1 VYKQSVR
8 RRRAVLAL
16 LVAASLVLLTAYFG
30 ESAGGPFH
38 ALQRGVLEV
47 TAPIQE
53 GSSRALKPLRDL
65 FGWFDDTI
73 DARDE
78 RDRLRK
84 ERNEL
89 RKRVIGA
96 QAAERENAQL
106 RRLVN
111 LDRSDTVDGYE
122 PVTARVIGRSPTV
135 WYATITVDK
144 GSSAGVRVD
153 QPVVSGDG
161 LVGKVTA
168 VTGGASQV
176 TLITDSTS
184 GVSARV
190 LTPVVTDS
198 GNGITGVVQP
208 AVGRPRDL
216 LLEFVPRRANIRKGD
231 AVVTAGSQSS
241 RLESLFPANLPI
253 GVVTK
258 ADDEELSQYQRVHV
272 RPFAD
277 LRRLDFVQILTR
289 GGDRGAA
296 TLRAQGRT
304 P

>member
-16 LVAASLVLLTAYFG
+16 LVAASIVLLTAYFG

-53 GSSRALKPLRDL
+53 GASRALKPFRDL
-65 FGWFDDTI
+65 FGWFGDTL
-73 DARDE
+73 DARKE

-89 RKRVIGA
+89 RRRVIGA

-111 LDRSDTVDGYE
+111 LDRSDTVAGYE

-135 WYATITVDK
+135 WYATITVDR
-144 GSSAGVRVD
+144 GSSDGVRAN

-168 VTGGASQV
+168 VTDGASQV
-176 TLITDSTS
+176 TLLTDSTS

-190 LTPVVTDS
+190 LTATVTDAA
-198 GNGITGVVQP
+198 NGITGVVKP

-216 LLEFVPRRANIRKGD
+216 LLEFVPRRARIRPGD
-231 AVVTAGSQSS
+231 TVVTAGSQSS
-241 RLESLFPANLPI
+241 RLESLFPSNLQV

-258 ADDEELSQYQRVHV
+258 ADDQELSQYQRVHI

-289 GGDRGAA
+289 GGRRGS
-296 TLRAQGRT
+296 TSLRAQRSG

>member
-16 LVAASLVLLTAYFG
+16 LVVASLLLLTAYFG

-38 ALQRGVLEV
+38 ALQRGVLQV

-53 GSSRALKPLRDL
+53 GASRALKPFRDL
-65 FGWFDDTI
+65 FGWVGDTL
-73 DARDE
+73 DARSE

-84 ERNEL
+84 ERNDL
-89 RKRVIGA
+89 RSRVIGA

-111 LDRSDTVDGYE
+111 LDRSNTLSGYQ

-135 WYATITVDK
+135 WYATITVDR
-144 GSSAGVRVD
+144 GQSDGVRMD
-153 QPVVSGDG
+153 QPVVSGEG

-168 VTGGASQV
+168 VTGNASQV

-190 LTPVVTDS
+190 LTPLVTAG

-208 AVGRPRDL
+208 AVGSPRDL
-216 LLEFVPRRANIRKGD
+216 LLEFVPRRANISKGD
-231 AVVTAGSQSS
+231 TVVTAGSRST

-253 GVVTK
+253 GVVTQ
-258 ADDEELSQYQRVHV
+258 ADDQELSQYQRVHV

-289 GGDRGAA
+289 GGGASSGS
-296 TLRAQGRT
+296 LRAQGGT

>member
-16 LVAASLVLLTAYFG
+16 LVVASLLLLTAYFG

-38 ALQRGVLEV
+38 ALQRGVLQV

-53 GSSRALKPLRDL
+53 GASRALKPFRDL
-65 FGWFDDTI
+65 FGWVGDTL
-73 DARDE
+73 DARSE
-78 RDRLRK
+78 RDRLRN
-84 ERNEL
+84 ERNDL
-89 RKRVIGA
+89 RRRVIGA

-111 LDRSDTVDGYE
+111 LDRSNTLSGYQ

-135 WYATITVDK
+135 WYATITVDR
-144 GSSAGVRVD
+144 GQSDGVRVD

-168 VTGGASQV
+168 VTGNASQV

-190 LTPVVTDS
+190 LTPLVTAS

-231 AVVTAGSQSS
+231 TVVTAGSRST

-253 GVVTK
+253 GVVTQ
-258 ADDEELSQYQRVHV
+258 ADDQELSQFQRVHV

-289 GGDRGAA
+289 GGRNSNAS
-296 TLRAQGRT
+296 LRAQGGT

>member
-16 LVAASLVLLTAYFG
+16 LVAASFVLLTAYFG

-38 ALQRGVLEV
+38 TLQRGVLDV
-47 TAPIQE
+47 TAPVQE
-53 GSSRALKPLRDL
+53 GASRALKPVRDL
-65 FGWFDDTI
+65 FGWVDDTWH
-73 DARDE
+73 ARK
-78 RDRLRK
+78 DRANLRK
-84 ERNEL
+84 ERNDL
-89 RKRVIGA
+89 RRRVIGA

-111 LDRSDTVDGYE
+111 LDRSDTVAGYE

-144 GSSAGVRVD
+144 GSSAGVRKD

-168 VTGGASQV
+168 VTAGASQV
-176 TLITDSTS
+176 TLLTDSTS

-190 LTPVVTDS
+190 LTPAVTDA

-216 LLEFVPRRANIRKGD
+216 LLEFVPRRASLRSGD
-231 AVVTAGSQSS
+231 TIVTAGSQSS

-258 ADDEELSQYQRVHV
+258 ADDQELSQYQRVHI

-289 GGDRGAA
+289 GTRSGSAS
-296 TLRAQGRT
+296 LRAQGGT

>member
-1 VYKQSVR
+1 MYKQSVR

-16 LVAASLVLLTAYFG
+16 LVAASFVLLTAYFG

-38 ALQRGVLEV
+38 TLQRGVLDV
-47 TAPIQE
+47 TAPVQE
-53 GSSRALKPLRDL
+53 GASRALKPVRDL
-65 FGWFDDTI
+65 FGWVDDTWH
-73 DARDE
+73 ARK
-78 RDRLRK
+78 DRANLRK
-84 ERNEL
+84 ERNDL
-89 RKRVIGA
+89 RRRVIGA

-111 LDRSDTVDGYE
+111 LDRSDTVAGYE

-144 GSSAGVRVD
+144 GSSAGVRKD

-168 VTGGASQV
+168 VTAGASQV
-176 TLITDSTS
+176 TLLTDSTS

-190 LTPVVTDS
+190 LTPAVTDA

-216 LLEFVPRRANIRKGD
+216 LLEFVPRRASLRSGD
-231 AVVTAGSQSS
+231 TIVTAGSQSS

-258 ADDEELSQYQRVHV
+258 ADDQELSQYQRVHI

-289 GGDRGAA
+289 GTRSGSAS
-296 TLRAQGRT
+296 LRAQGGT

>member
-1 VYKQSVR
+1 MYKQSVR

-16 LVAASLVLLTAYFG
+16 LVVASLLLLTAYFG

-38 ALQRGVLEV
+38 ALQRGVLQV

-53 GSSRALKPLRDL
+53 GASRALKPFRDL
-65 FGWFDDTI
+65 FGWVGDTL
-73 DARDE
+73 DARSE
-78 RDRLRK
+78 RDRLRN
-84 ERNEL
+84 ERNDL
-89 RKRVIGA
+89 RRRVIGA

-111 LDRSDTVDGYE
+111 LDRSNTLSGYQ

-135 WYATITVDK
+135 WYATITVDR
-144 GSSAGVRVD
+144 GQSDGVRVD
-153 QPVVSGDG
+153 QPVVSGEG

-168 VTGGASQV
+168 VTGNASQV

-190 LTPVVTDS
+190 LTPLVTAS

-216 LLEFVPRRANIRKGD
+216 LLEFVPRRANISKGD
-231 AVVTAGSQSS
+231 TVVTAGSRST

-253 GVVTK
+253 GVVTQ
-258 ADDEELSQYQRVHV
+258 ADDQELSQYQRVHV

-289 GGDRGAA
+289 GGGASSGA
-296 TLRAQGRT
+296 LRAQGGT